1 MAELGFLG
9 LGLMGY
15 PMARNLVRAG
25 HTVRVWS
32 HTSSKSREF
41 AEEEKGIAC
50 ASPSEVG
57 EKSEFVCVCV
67 GDTAMAEEVFL
78 GPNGVI
84 QGATPGTVVADAS
97 TIAPSASRA
106 IGEKMSSKGI
116 HFLDAPCTG
125 STPGANAGTLT
136 FMIGGDAAI
145 FERTKP
151 FFEVMGKKFF
161 YCGGPGKGLQAKLT
175 QNLILANLLQAFN
188 EGMTLAT
195 KGGIDPA
202 LMLEILDN
210 SAAKSGLISYKA
222 PFVFKRDFTTNFS
235 TKWMHKD
242 IGLAIESAEELG
254 LPLPVTSL
262 TKQMFTAAISEGYGE
277 LDMCST
283 IRVMENWAGVEVKAK

>member
-1 MAELGFLG
+1 MAELGFIG

-15 PMARNLVRAG
+15 AMARNLARAG
-25 HTVRVWS
+25 HRVAVWS
-32 HTSSKSREF
+32 HTSSKAKQF
-41 AEEEKGIAC
+41 AAEEKGIAC
-50 ASPSEVG
+50 SSPKEVG
-57 EKSEFVCVCV
+57 EKSEFVCLCV
-67 GDTAMAEEVFL
+67 GDTAMAEHVLL
-78 GPNGVI
+78 GTGGVI
-84 QGATPGTVVADAS
+84 EGAKPGTAVADAS

-106 IGEKMSSKGI
+106 IGEKLGVKGI

-136 FMIGGDAAI
+136 FMIGGDQQV

-151 FFEVMGKKFF
+151 FFEPMGKKFF

-188 EGMTLAT
+188 EGMTLST

-242 IGLAIESAEELG
+242 LGLALQSAGELD
-254 LPLPVTSL
+254 LPLPITSE
-262 TKQMFTAAISEGYGE
+262 TRQMFTAAISEGYGE

-283 IRVMENWAGVEVKAK
+283 IRVMERWAGVEVKAK

>member
-1 MAELGFLG
+1 MANLGFLG

-15 PMARNLVRAG
+15 AMARNLARAG
-25 HTVRVWS
+25 HQVAVWS
-32 HTSSKSREF
+32 YTSAKAKQL
-41 AEEEKGIAC
+41 AEEEKAIAC
-50 ASPSEVG
+50 STPKEVA
-57 EKSEFVCVCV
+57 EKAEFVCICV
-67 GDTAMAEEVFL
+67 GDTSMVEEVVL
-78 GPNGVI
+78 GPHGVI

-106 IGEKMSSKGI
+106 IGEKLASKGV

-136 FMIGGDAAI
+136 FMIGGDAKV

-151 FFEVMGKKFF
+151 FFEIMGKKFY

-175 QNLILANLLQAFN
+175 QNLILANLMQAFN
-188 EGMTLAT
+188 EGMALST

-210 SAAKSGLISYKA
+210 SAAKSGLIAYKA
-222 PFVFKRDFTTNFS
+222 PFVFKRDFSTNFS

-242 IGLAIESAEELG
+242 VGLAIESGEEMS
-254 LPLPVTSL
+254 LPLPITSL
-262 TKQMFTAAISEGYGE
+262 TQQMFRAAIAEGYGD
-277 LDMCST
+277 LDMCAT
-283 IRVMENWAGVEVKAK
+283 IRVMERWAGVEVKAK

>member
-1 MAELGFLG
+1 MAELGFIG

-15 PMARNLVRAG
+15 AMARNLARAA
-25 HTVRVWS
+25 HRVAVWS
-32 HTSSKSREF
+32 HTSSKVKQF
-41 AEEEKGIAC
+41 VAEEKGIAC
-50 ASPSEVG
+50 RSPKEVA
-57 EKSEFVCVCV
+57 EKSEFICLCV
-67 GDTAMAEEVFL
+67 GDTAMAEQVLL

-84 QGATPGTVVADAS
+84 EGAKPGTVVADAS
-97 TIAPSASRA
+97 TIGPSASRA
-106 IGEKMSSKGI
+106 IGEKLGAKSI

-136 FMIGGDAAI
+136 FMIGGDEKV
-145 FERTKP
+145 FEKTKP
-151 FFEVMGKKFF
+151 YFESMGKKFF

-188 EGMTLAT
+188 EGMTLST

-242 IGLAIESAEELG
+242 IGLALQSAAELD
-254 LPLPVTSL
+254 LPLPITSE
-262 TKQMFTAAISEGYGE
+262 TRQVFTAAIAEGYGE

-283 IRVMENWAGVEVKAK
+283 IRVMERWAGLEVKAK

>member
-1 MAELGFLG
+1 MANLGFLG

-15 PMARNLVRAG
+15 AMARNLARAG
-25 HTVRVWS
+25 HQVAVWS
-32 HTSSKSREF
+32 YTSAKAKQL
-41 AEEEKGIAC
+41 AEEEKAIAC
-50 ASPSEVG
+50 ATPKEVA
-57 EKSEFVCVCV
+57 EKAEFVCICV
-67 GDTAMAEEVFL
+67 GDTQMVEEVVL
-78 GPNGVI
+78 GPYGVF

-106 IGEKMSSKGI
+106 IGEKLASKGV

-136 FMIGGDAAI
+136 FMIGGDAKV

-151 FFEVMGKKFF
+151 FFEIMGKKFY

-175 QNLILANLLQAFN
+175 QNLILANLMQAFN
-188 EGMTLAT
+188 EGMALST

-222 PFVFKRDFTTNFS
+222 PFVFKRDFSTNFS

-242 IGLAIESAEELG
+242 IGLAIESGEEMS

-262 TKQMFTAAISEGYGE
+262 TQQMFRAAIAEGYGD
-277 LDMCST
+277 LDMCAT
-283 IRVMENWAGVEVKAK
+283 IRVMERWAGVEVKAK

>member
-1 MAELGFLG
+1 MAELGFIG

-15 PMARNLVRAG
+15 AMARNLARAG
-25 HTVRVWS
+25 HKVAVWS
-32 HTSSKSREF
+32 YTVSK
-41 AEEEKGIAC
+41 AKQLADEEKAIAC
-50 ASPSEVG
+50 GSPREVA
-57 EKSEFVCVCV
+57 EKSEFVCICV
-67 GDTAMAEEVFL
+67 GDTAMAEQVL
-78 GPNGVI
+78 IGPNGVI
-84 QGATPGTVVADAS
+84 EGAVPGTVVADAS

-106 IGEKMSSKGI
+106 IGEKLGSKGI

-136 FMIGGDAAI
+136 FMIGGDEKV

-161 YCGGPGKGLQAKLT
+161 YCGSAGKGLQAKLT

-188 EGMTLAT
+188 EGMTLST
-195 KGGIDPA
+195 KGGIDPT

-242 IGLAIESAEELG
+242 IGLAIDSAEELG

-262 TKQMFTAAISEGYGE
+262 TRQMFTAALSEGYGE

-283 IRVMENWAGVEVKAK
+283 IRVMERWAGVEVKAK